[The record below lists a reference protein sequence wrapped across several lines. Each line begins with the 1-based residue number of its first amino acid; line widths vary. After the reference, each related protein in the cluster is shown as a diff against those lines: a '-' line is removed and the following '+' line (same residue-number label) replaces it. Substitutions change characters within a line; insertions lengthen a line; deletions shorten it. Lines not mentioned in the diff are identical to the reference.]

1 MRAKD
6 LLLKDALSSAITA
19 EKKLEKQKRLIR
31 GLMAIIITLSI
42 VCIVLAVGK
51 ISRRNSARRL
61 TALKQK
67 AILAWQR
74 LRY

>member
-42 VCIVLAVGK
+42 VCIVLAVGEL
-51 ISRRNSARRL
+51 IWIR
-61 TALKQK
+61 T
-67 AILAWQR
+67 
-74 LRY
+74 Y